1 MSLRSCIHI
10 IISLRSIKTPICVL
24 DHRRVKYNHKQ
35 IINYCWFVNNIGKQ
49 IIKDFENISFS
60 FPDSQKQLK
69 MRSALI
75 SCSVLVVLVVIHSSA
90 GVGETGGL
98 TWGEGCNTS
107 ASIQDNPSTRCD
119 TSRRLSCGMTSGKC
133 KCHHEERDFYNE
145 KTDRCETKVGKFCS
159 GSDTFPT
166 ICVRNA
172 VCDAASNF
180 CVCPQG
186 AEANSDGTECL
197 KDDDEANSAV
207 IGTPCHVAITL
218 LAFIAGTFLF

>member
-1 MSLRSCIHI
+1 MSLRSCIHFYNFI
-10 IISLRSIKTPICVL
+10 EIHNKPRFVL
-24 DHRRVKYNHKQ
+24 DYGRVKYNHKQ
-35 IINYCWFVNNIGKQ
+35 IKNYCWFVKNIGKQ
-49 IIKDFENISFS
+49 IIKDFDNIS

-75 SCSVLVVLVVIHSSA
+75 SCSVLVVLAVIHSSVA
-90 GVGETGGL
+90 GGETGGL
-98 TWGEGCNTS
+98 TWGEGCNIS

-133 KCHHEERDFYNE
+133 KCHHEERDFYNG